1 MSSNITI
8 ERNPD
13 AARLSELGVAT
24 WPTWSKEV
32 GISFWVWR
40 AGNGLQTRRRMRNHA
55 GRRQCVGQLRYG
67 RFSGFPCRIVL
78 QLGGQKSAE

>member
-32 GISFWVWR
+32 GISF
-40 AGNGLQTRRRMRNHA
+40 
-55 GRRQCVGQLRYG
+55 
-67 RFSGFPCRIVL
+67 
-78 QLGGQKSAE
+78 